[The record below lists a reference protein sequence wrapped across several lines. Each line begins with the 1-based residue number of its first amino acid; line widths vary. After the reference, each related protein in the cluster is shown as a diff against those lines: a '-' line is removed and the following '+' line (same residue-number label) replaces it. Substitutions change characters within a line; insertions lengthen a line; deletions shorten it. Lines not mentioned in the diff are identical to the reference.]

1 MGMYAYITKRF
12 NRSSQQLIAIA
23 NDIITEYQGAGYTLT
38 IRQLYY
44 QLVARDHIANNI
56 KEYKRVA
63 SLFNDARLAG
73 EMDWD
78 AIEDRTREF
87 IRRSRWSSGRSVL
100 QSAADSFH
108 MDMWENQNSRVF
120 VIVEK
125 EALVG
130 VFERVCRKYD
140 VPLLAARGY
149 PSVSVVREFVE
160 EDMLP
165 AVHDEKCIVILHFG
179 DHDPSGIDMSR
190 DLQTRFDLFLEGYAS
205 EYEFERCALNMDQ
218 IRRQKP
224 PENPAKTTDS
234 RFDSYRRKFGASS
247 WELDALTPSYLSD
260 LVEQKIHANLDIDEW
275 DKRKAQIEGIRT
287 RIQKLATNFKDAV

>member
-1 MGMYAYITKRF
+1 MAFYSYITKRF
-12 NRSSQQLIAIA
+12 TRDSIALINIA
-23 NDIITEYQGAGYTLT
+23 NAIIDEYQGAGYTLT

-44 QLVARDHIANNI
+44 QLVARDHIANNL

-87 IRRSRWSSGRSVL
+87 VRRSRWSSGSGIL
-100 QSAADSFH
+100 HSAADSFH
-108 MDMWENQNSRVF
+108 MDMWENQNSRPF

-130 VFERVCRKYD
+130 VFERVCNKYD

-160 EDMLP
+160 EDVLP
-165 AVHDEKCIVILHFG
+165 AIHDDKQVVILHFG

-190 DLQTRFDLFLEGYAS
+190 DLQERFDLFLESYAGQ
-205 EYEFERCALNMDQ
+205 YEFTRCALNMDQ
-218 IRRQKP
+218 IKRQRP

-234 RFDSYRRKFGASS
+234 RFDSYRRKFGTSS
-247 WELDALTPSYLSD
+247 WELDALTPTYLSNLLKEHIELSID
-260 LVEQKIHANLDIDEW
+260 GHAWE
-275 DKRKAQIEGIRT
+275 KRRAQIEGIRS
-287 RIQKLATNFKDAV
+287 RIRAIANEFEDAA